1 MTRRLA
7 AIPLALAVTLLLAAT
22 ALAGGWATATL
33 DAGTAGPT
41 AGTPTTI
48 GFTVLQHGQT
58 PNSSLAVIV
67 HASGGT
73 GGAISANATAQGAP
87 GHYVATLTFP
97 TEGAWR
103 ITWSSE
109 LDMAGSSANLSVAPV
124 AAAPV
129 PPASNPTP
137 ATTSAPINALAMFA
151 VGLVLILAIVAGA
164 VALRRRRGRASI
176 PSAG

>member
-7 AIPLALAVTLLLAAT
+7 AIPLALTATLLMVAT

-33 DAGTAGPT
+33 DSGTPGPT
-41 AGTPTTI
+41 TGTPTTI
-48 GFTVLQHGQT
+48 GFLVLQHGQT
-58 PNSSLAVIV
+58 PNSSLAVVV
-67 HASGGT
+67 HASSGT
-73 GGAISANATAQGAP
+73 GGSTSANATAQGAP

-97 TEGAWR
+97 TEGAWK
-103 ITWSSE
+103 ITWTSE
-109 LDMAGSSANLSVAPV
+109 LDMAGSTASLSVAPV

-129 PPASNPTP
+129 APASNRTP
-137 ATTSAPINALAMFA
+137 VATSAPVNALAMVV
-151 VGLVLILAIVAGA
+151 VGLVLIVAIVAGA